1 MRMAPI
7 TRLTI
12 LSIATVVLGAACGRG
27 GGEDDPVVAKAFD
40 QTLHWSDL
48 RQVVPI
54 GTAAEDSAAM
64 AQAYVNNW
72 LHKQV
77 ELHQAEIHLSSSQ
90 KHFDNELED
99 YRNSLLLFAYEEAL
113 VRQRLDTAI
122 SADTI
127 AAYYRNNAD
136 NFDLKDDILRARW
149 FRVQGLDKRTMKKLE
164 DRFKDG
170 RPEQMS
176 EVEMLL
182 AERGITITDRSD
194 RWITLQALRNEVP
207 LEALP
212 SGAGDG
218 FRTTL
223 HMDSITWFLH
233 ILELRTRL
241 SPSPIELVRQDIRT
255 ILLNQRKLRLI
266 EQMRTDLYHKAVD
279 DQQIEV
285 Y

>member
-1 MRMAPI
+1 MAPI

-12 LSIATVVLGAACGRG
+12 LSIVPVVLGAACGRG
-27 GGEDDPVVAKAFD
+27 GGEDDPVVAKAFE

-64 AQAYVNNW
+64 GQAYVNNW

-149 FRVQGLDKRTMKKLE
+149 FRVGPGQADHEEIGGPLQGWPPGTN
-164 DRFKDG
+164 
-170 RPEQMS
+170 
-176 EVEMLL
+176 
-182 AERGITITDRSD
+182 ERSGNVAGGTRDHHHRSQRSVD
-194 RWITLQALRNEVP
+194 HPQALRNEVP